1 MPGFRFLSRNAMP
14 LAAGLAIALPACLSL
29 SASSIASSEP
39 AAIVEY
45 REHILPMIEK
55 HCFECHG
62 DGYDKGKV
70 AFDSLETNEQILNP
84 ELWLRVLLNTRAGLM
99 PAEENPRLTPA
110 EQARLERWIKR
121 DVFHI
126 NPQSLDPG
134 RVTVRRL
141 NRVEYRNTIR
151 DLLGVDYNTEHEF
164 PPDDTGFGFD
174 NIGDALTTSP
184 MLMEKYVSA
193 AQTIIKQAVPEAAR
207 KPAQQHVPGS
217 AFAGTNARTKW
228 GKRQLLFSE
237 PANVAAS
244 FKNELAGSYRV
255 KFDLQVNGTYVPDTG
270 KARVILTVDG
280 KEVAN
285 QELAY
290 HDEKDFTFESTHK
303 WKPSDH
309 TVSIELQPT
318 VPPGSEKTITDL
330 FVNKVV
336 VEGPL

>member
-99 PAEENPRLTPA
+99 PAEETPRLPPA

-126 NPQSLDPG
+126 DPQSPDPG

-141 NRVEYRNTIR
+141 NRVEYRNTVR
-151 DLLGVDYNTEHEF
+151 DLLGVDYNTDHEF

-184 MLMEKYVSA
+184 MLMEKYVAA
-193 AQTIIKQAVPEAAR
+193 AQAIVKDAVPLVAR
-207 KPAQQHVPGS
+207 KPAEQVV
-217 AFAGTNARTKW
+217 AGMDLVGHNARFKW
-228 GKRQLLFSE
+228 GKRQLIFSE
-237 PANVAAS
+237 PAKLAAS
-244 FKNELAGSYRV
+244 FRNQLPGSYRV
-255 KFDLQVNGTYVPDTG
+255 KLDLEVNGSYYPDPG
-270 KARVILTVDG
+270 RARLSFKVDG
-280 KEVAN
+280 KEVVA
-285 QELAY
+285 QELSY
-290 HDEKDFTFESTHK
+290 HDEKMF
-303 WKPSDH
+303 
-309 TVSIELQPT
+309 
-318 VPPGSEKTITDL
+318 
-330 FVNKVV
+330 
-336 VEGPL
+336 